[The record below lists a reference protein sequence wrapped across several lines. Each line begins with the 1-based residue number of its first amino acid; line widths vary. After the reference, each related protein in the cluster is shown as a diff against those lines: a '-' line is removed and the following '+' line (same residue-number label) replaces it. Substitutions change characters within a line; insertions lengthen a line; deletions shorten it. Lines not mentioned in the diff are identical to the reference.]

1 MIVAGIHCPVS
12 FKAISTHLFRP
23 ASAAVGL
30 VTTAQDRARGWNIY
44 IAPDSVHGCISCFW
58 LSSAVPSLLCPAD
71 TYDDAEKTSTYTL
84 WRNYSFRLVLSF
96 AFAVVTAFV
105 LAFLGMT
112 LLNAGVI

>member
-1 MIVAGIHCPVS
+1 MIVAG
-12 FKAISTHLFRP
+12 THSFRP

-30 VTTAQDRARGWNIY
+30 VTTAQDRARGWNITLHPTLFMVAY
-44 IAPDSVHGCISCFW
+44 LAFGLALQFF
-58 LSSAVPSLLCPAD
+58 SASLMCPAD

-105 LAFLGMT
+105 LAFLGMA
-112 LLNAGVI
+112 LLDAGVI